1 MIGGNIPGETRV
13 LSIALFDH
21 VEAFDYAKAHV
32 LAISL
37 LLGSMIL
44 LAGIYL
50 VNLPKNI
57 RHKNKPAREGST
69 NKAGLP

>member
-32 LAISL
+32 LAVSL
-37 LLGSMIL
+37 LAGSMIL
-44 LAGIYL
+44 LASVYL
-50 VNLPKNI
+50 LN
-57 RHKNKPAREGST
+57 GSKT
-69 NKAGLP
+69 KTAKRVSNETQP